1 MPMPS
6 RQKLLRLSLVLLAF
20 AALIAGTSLLAYRI
34 SLAMGLAE
42 LQVTGRH
49 RLDLYASSLER
60 EIDKYAY
67 FSTTLGLERDVL
79 QLLTRPQPALA
90 EQVNR
95 YLEQLNERAGTL
107 TIYVLDARGR
117 VVASSNWR
125 RPDSYLG
132 EDLSFRP
139 YFRQALETGSG
150 RIFGIGTTRGEPGYY
165 LASALGGAR
174 GTLGVAVVKVGL
186 QQLEQ
191 SWSTVE
197 APALVADEN
206 GVVILASV
214 PDWKFTTLQ
223 PLDAATRRAFD
234 QTQQYNRR
242 ALAPLGVV
250 ELKPLEHGARLVR
263 LPRVGPERVSM
274 FPVAGKF
281 LAQTQALP
289 GTPWN
294 ITVFSQ
300 QEALRGMAASRAT
313 LAGVAAASL
322 CILAL
327 MLNERRRHLKD
338 RLAAREALQQAHDE
352 LERKVA
358 ERTADLSAANL
369 QLQAEVA
376 ERTRAERTLRAAQ
389 DELVQAGKLA
399 VIGQLATGIA
409 HELNQPLAALR
420 TLSGNARK
428 FLARGDQ
435 PTADGNLARIAELVD
450 RMGLLTGQLK
460 SFARKSSG
468 RPQAVPLR
476 RAIDNALFL
485 LEPRCQRAGVV
496 IDIELA
502 PPELQAWCDANRL
515 EQVLVNLVGNA
526 LDAMAGQPTPRLDI
540 SAGQRG
546 ERIEL
551 QVRDRGPG
559 LADEARSHLFEPFFT
574 TKEAGSGLGLGLAI
588 SAGIVADFGGSLSGD
603 NHPEGG
609 AVFTL
614 ELPIAP
620 EPGHE

>member
-1 MPMPS
+1 MPP
-6 RQKLLRLSLVLLAF
+6 RQILLRRIVVLLGF
-20 AALIAGTSLLAYRI
+20 AALIAGAGLLAFRL

-79 QLLTRPQPALA
+79 RLLASPTSERTR
-90 EQVNR
+90 QVNQ

-107 TIYVLDARGR
+107 SIYVLDRQGK
-117 VVASSNWR
+117 VVAASNWQ
-125 RPDSYLG
+125 RPDSYVG
-132 EDLSFRP
+132 EELSFRP

-150 RIFGIGTTRGEPGYY
+150 RLFGIGTTRGEPGYY
-165 LASALGGAR
+165 LASALGNGQ
-174 GTLGVAVVKVGL
+174 GLLGVAVVKVGL

-191 SWSTVE
+191 SWTTVE

-223 PLDAATRRAFD
+223 PLDAATRSAFY

-242 ALAPLGVV
+242 ALEPLGVQA
-250 ELKPLEHGARLVR
+250 LGTLDHGARLVR
-263 LPRVGPERVSM
+263 LPRQKPELVSM
-274 FPVAGKF
+274 FPVSGQF

-289 GTPWN
+289 GTTWQ

-300 QEALRGMAASRAT
+300 LDPVRGIAFSRAA
-313 LAGVAAASL
+313 LAAAAAGIL
-322 CILAL
+322 CILLL
-327 MLNERRRHLKD
+327 MQAERRRHLKD
-338 RLAAREALQQAHDE
+338 RLAAREALQQAHDRLE
-352 LERKVA
+352 LKVA
-358 ERTADLSAANL
+358 ERTADLSAAN
-369 QLQAEVA
+369 QRLQAEVA

-435 PTADGNLARIAELVD
+435 SSVDGNLARIAELVD
-450 RMGLLTGQLK
+450 RMGRLTGQLK
-460 SFARKSSG
+460 SFARKSTG

-485 LEPRCQRAGVV
+485 LEQRLQRSGIIACLNLPQQ
-496 IDIELA
+496 ELR
-502 PPELQAWCDANRL
+502 AWCDANRL
-515 EQVLVNLVGNA
+515 EQVLVNLAGNA
-526 LDAMAGQPTPRLDI
+526 LDAMEGQPAPALEIEALR
-540 SAGQRG
+540 QG
-546 ERIEL
+546 ERIL
-551 QVRDRGPG
+551 VRVRDHGPG
-559 LADEARSHLFEPFFT
+559 LSDEARAHLFEPFFT

-588 SAGIVADFGGSLSGD
+588 SAGIVADSGGSLSGD

-609 AVFTL
+609 AIFTID
-614 ELPIAP
+614 LPAAP
-620 EPGHE
+620 KDAS

>member
-1 MPMPS
+1 MPP
-6 RQKLLRLSLVLLAF
+6 RQILLRRIVVLLGF
-20 AALIAGTSLLAYRI
+20 AALIAGAGLLAFRL

-79 QLLTRPQPALA
+79 RLLASPTSERTR
-90 EQVNR
+90 QVNQ

-107 TIYVLDARGR
+107 SIYVLDRQGR
-117 VVASSNWR
+117 VVAASNWR
-125 RPDSYLG
+125 RPDSYVG
-132 EDLSFRP
+132 EELSFRP

-150 RIFGIGTTRGEPGYY
+150 RLFAIGTTRGEPGYY
-165 LASALGGAR
+165 LASALGNGQ
-174 GTLGVAVVKVGL
+174 GLLGVAVVKVGL

-191 SWSTVE
+191 SWTTVE

-223 PLDAATRRAFD
+223 PLDAATRSAFY

-242 ALAPLGVV
+242 ALEPLGVQA
-250 ELKPLEHGARLVR
+250 LGTLDHGARLVR
-263 LPRVGPERVSM
+263 LPRQKPELVSM
-274 FPVAGKF
+274 FPVSGQF

-289 GTPWN
+289 GTTWQ

-300 QEALRGMAASRAT
+300 LDPVRGIAFSRAA
-313 LAGVAAASL
+313 LAAAAAGIL
-322 CILAL
+322 CILLL
-327 MLNERRRHLKD
+327 MQAERRRHLKD
-338 RLAAREALQQAHDE
+338 RLAAREALQQAHDRLE
-352 LERKVA
+352 LKVA
-358 ERTADLSAANL
+358 ERTADLSAAN
-369 QLQAEVA
+369 QRLQAEVA

-435 PTADGNLARIAELVD
+435 SSVDGNLARIAELVD
-450 RMGLLTGQLK
+450 RMGRLTGQLK
-460 SFARKSSG
+460 SFARKSTG

-485 LEPRCQRAGVV
+485 LEQRLQRSGIVACLNLPQQ
-496 IDIELA
+496 ELR
-502 PPELQAWCDANRL
+502 AWCDANRL
-515 EQVLVNLVGNA
+515 EQVLVNLAGNA
-526 LDAMAGQPTPRLDI
+526 LDAMEGQPAPALEIEALR
-540 SAGQRG
+540 QG
-546 ERIEL
+546 ERIL
-551 QVRDRGPG
+551 VRVRDHGPG
-559 LADEARSHLFEPFFT
+559 LSDEARAHLFEPFFT

-588 SAGIVADFGGSLSGD
+588 SAGIVADSGGSLSGD

-609 AVFTL
+609 AVFTID
-614 ELPIAP
+614 LPAAP
-620 EPGHE
+620 KDAS

>member
-1 MPMPS
+1 MPP
-6 RQKLLRLSLVLLAF
+6 RQILLRRIVVLLGF
-20 AALIAGTSLLAYRI
+20 AALIAGAGLLAFRL

-79 QLLTRPQPALA
+79 RLLASPTSERTR
-90 EQVNR
+90 QVNQ

-107 TIYVLDARGR
+107 SIYVLDRQGK
-117 VVASSNWR
+117 VVAASNWR
-125 RPDSYLG
+125 RPDSYVG
-132 EDLSFRP
+132 EELSFRP
-139 YFRQALETGSG
+139 YFRQALETGRG
-150 RIFGIGTTRGEPGYY
+150 RLFGIGTTRGEPGYY
-165 LASALGGAR
+165 LASALGNGQ
-174 GTLGVAVVKVGL
+174 GLLGVAVVKVGL

-191 SWSTVE
+191 SWTTVE

-223 PLDAATRRAFD
+223 PLDAATRSAFY

-242 ALAPLGVV
+242 ALEPLGVQA
-250 ELKPLEHGARLVR
+250 LGTLDHGARLVR
-263 LPRVGPERVSM
+263 LPRQKPELVSM
-274 FPVAGKF
+274 FPVSGQF

-289 GTPWN
+289 GTTWQ

-300 QEALRGMAASRAT
+300 LDPVRGIAFSRAA
-313 LAGVAAASL
+313 LAAAAAGIL
-322 CILAL
+322 CILLL
-327 MLNERRRHLKD
+327 MQAERRRHLKD
-338 RLAAREALQQAHDE
+338 RLAAREALQQAHDRLE
-352 LERKVA
+352 LKVA
-358 ERTADLSAANL
+358 ERTADLSAAN
-369 QLQAEVA
+369 QRLQAEVA

-435 PTADGNLARIAELVD
+435 SSVDGNLARIAELVD
-450 RMGLLTGQLK
+450 RMGRLTGQLK
-460 SFARKSSG
+460 SFARKSTG

-485 LEPRCQRAGVV
+485 LEQRLQRSGIIACLNLPQQ
-496 IDIELA
+496 ELR
-502 PPELQAWCDANRL
+502 AWCDANRL
-515 EQVLVNLVGNA
+515 EQVLVNLAGNA
-526 LDAMAGQPTPRLDI
+526 LDAMEGQPAPALEIEALR
-540 SAGQRG
+540 QG
-546 ERIEL
+546 ERIL
-551 QVRDRGPG
+551 VRVRDHGPG
-559 LADEARSHLFEPFFT
+559 LSDEARAHLFEPFFT

-588 SAGIVADFGGSLSGD
+588 SAGIVADSGGSLSGD

-609 AVFTL
+609 AVFTID
-614 ELPIAP
+614 LPAAP
-620 EPGHE
+620 KDAS